1 MDVIWSYAIGEA
13 VLQMDTAAIV
23 GLNET
28 AIAFQF
34 EEDMQSMNNQ
44 VTLLCSILLRLARL

>member
-1 MDVIWSYAIGEA
+1 MDIVWSYAIGEA
-13 VLQMDTAAIV
+13 FRQMDTAAIM

-34 EEDMQSMNNQ
+34 EEDMQVGEQ
-44 VTLLCSILLRLARL
+44 PGDFAV